1 MTQKTSWHGNS
12 LNKGKKFLSRIFD
25 ELNMSNHSLPAQG
38 TDPPYSQK
46 SVVSIT
52 HEENI
57 VCSKTLICRQLFAD
71 QVMSS
76 RPMKKKEKMHRMIIC
91 GHTQKIKICH
101 KYMR

>member
-57 VCSKTLICRQLFAD
+57 VCSKTLICRQLFAEH
-71 QVMSS
+71 VVSS
-76 RPMKKKEKMHRMIIC
+76 PANEKDGKNTSNDSHS
-91 GHTQKIKICH
+91 
-101 KYMR
+101 YLNSVE